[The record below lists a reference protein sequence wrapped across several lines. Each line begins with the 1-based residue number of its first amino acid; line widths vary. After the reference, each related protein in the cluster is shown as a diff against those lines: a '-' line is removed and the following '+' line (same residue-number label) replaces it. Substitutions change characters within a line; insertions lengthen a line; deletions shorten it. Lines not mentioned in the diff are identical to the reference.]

1 MNPSSNSVGMG
12 QAFHLLS
19 SFFHGA
25 RRASAAGLVLLG
37 LAAVP
42 AIQAQDP
49 ATDSPRRFAVGGRI
63 GVFAT
68 DLMNSAEQTIGSSS
82 PPYRIQSRSTSA
94 ASRLSGGATIEVDLT
109 ERISVSLDILYRKVG
124 YNAVT
129 DIIEG
134 VDDPETS
141 LVDERV
147 ITSFFESTR
156 ANYWDVP
163 VVVRVYHL
171 DRSDPRPR
179 AFFDLG
185 VALRRVSNV
194 RTYHRQRNPDESV
207 EIDETATDPAHSS
220 APGVVL
226 GGGFQ
231 FRGASGIRITPEVRY
246 TRWLSNT
253 FDASPTRSTNNQVEL
268 LLGITF

>member
-1 MNPSSNSVGMG
+1 
-12 QAFHLLS
+12 
-19 SFFHGA
+19 
-25 RRASAAGLVLLG
+25 
-37 LAAVP
+37 
-42 AIQAQDP
+42 
-49 ATDSPRRFAVGGRI
+49 
-63 GVFAT
+63 
-68 DLMNSAEQTIGSSS
+68 MNSAEQIIANSN

-109 ERISVSLDILYRKVG
+109 ERISVSLDVLYRKVG

-147 ITSFFESTR
+147 ITSRFESTR

-194 RTYHRQRNPDESV
+194 RTYRRNVDPDESV
-207 EIDETATDPAHSS
+207 HIDETAVEPAHSS
-220 APGVVL
+220 APGIVV

-231 FRGASGIRITPEVRY
+231 FRGASGIRITPEARY

-253 FDASPTRSTNNQVEL
+253 FDASPTRSTTNQVEL